1 MRHVPGSYR
10 PHLRASVLVAVQ
22 QRSLRSRWGA
32 ALCRVRRTLRGC
44 HAAVA
49 MALLALVALLPR
61 DAAAQEQL
69 ILDAAWQP
77 NVTNGTVYA
86 TAPDAEGR
94 LLIGGYFSDINGTPR
109 PGLARLNPNGTL
121 DTSFAGSLVIQDNGG
136 DPVITSIVPLPDGSI
151 VIGGHFDKVG
161 SPTLKVREG
170 VARLTSTG
178 ALDESFTPP
187 SMVAGTANTRVS
199 SLLRLTRGAAAGKI
213 IAVGRFVNAGGTGR
227 GKIIR
232 LNANGTLD
240 TSFASVTFA
249 GAPSDLV
256 STVAEQS
263 DGKLI
268 IGGYFFQVGG
278 ASHQYL
284 ARLWDTGAVDTG
296 FNAGANTTVNRV
308 LVQPDGQIVMA
319 GYFTTVAGNDGVSV
333 SARRIARLRANLT
346 VDSSFT
352 ATAGADNGILAMQ
365 RLADGRLLIGGDFNN
380 VYSTATT
387 VARSKLALL
396 QANGAPDA
404 GFVPGAV
411 LSGGIQALAVQA
423 DGRVI
428 AGGDFATASRNRLE
442 RLVQIGP
449 MTGARAISAG
459 GYHSCALQGYVMTCW
474 GYNSYGQLGDG
485 SQLSSSIPVVS
496 NFDPETYGPE
506 RVTAISAGFAHT
518 CALALGYAWCW
529 GNSANGRTGAGS
541 FSLPLVVPSI
551 VQPSSV
557 GGPPLS
563 GPTAISAGG
572 MHTCAITSD
581 GTAWCWGS
589 NAYGQLGIANPSDS
603 GRPVAV
609 NFPMGGFSAIGTG
622 DSHTCALTQSNGV
635 YCWGRGD
642 SGQLGSGGNSNF
654 SSPNLVTGLSSGV
667 LAIAVGGV
675 HTCVLTTTSKVKC
688 WGANS
693 YGELGVGDA
702 IAKLTPVEVP
712 NLSNVTAITAGMSHT
727 CALIANGEAKCWGF
741 NDYGQIGDGTQTQ
754 NAGRL
759 TPVSVRSAAS
769 PNGAVLTGITAISAG
784 ESHTCAIHNGVTK
797 CWGYNAEGQVGDN
810 SAGNYRL
817 VPTPVL
823 APLPPPVIFQNGFE

>member
-10 PHLRASVLVAVQ
+10 PHLRASVLIAVQ
-22 QRSLRSRWGA
+22 QESLRSRWSA
-32 ALCRVRRTLRGC
+32 APCRVQRTLRGC
-44 HAAVA
+44 HAVVV

-86 TAPDAEGR
+86 TALDAEGR

-474 GYNSYGQLGDG
+474 GRNNHGQLGDG
-485 SQLSSSIPVVS
+485 SQSNSSIPVVS
-496 NFDPETYGPE
+496 DFEGDKVTGISAGDEHTCGLSLGLGWCWGRDGRGRLGTYQWWDSRLPGPVMGSDPDGDSFLEG
-506 RVTAISAGFAHT
+506 VTAISAGFEHT
-518 CALALGYAWCW
+518 CAVTSDGAAWCW
-529 GNSANGRTGAGS
+529 GGNGFGQLGS
-541 FSLPLVVPSI
+541 FS
-551 VQPSSV
+551 
-557 GGPPLS
+557 
-563 GPTAISAGG
+563 
-572 MHTCAITSD
+572 TSD
-581 GTAWCWGS
+581 SDRPIQVINAQMGS
-589 NAYGQLGIANPSDS
+589 
-603 GRPVAV
+603 V
-609 NFPMGGFSAIGTG
+609 SAIGTG
-622 DSHTCALTQSNGV
+622 YSHTCALTQSNGV

-642 SGQLGSGGNSNF
+642 SGQLGNGGT
-654 SSPNLVTGLSSGV
+654 SSSSWPQNPVTGLSSGV
-667 LAIAVGGV
+667 LAIAVGSV
-675 HTCVLTTTSKVKC
+675 YTCALTTASRVKC

-702 IAKLTPVEVP
+702 IPRFTPVEVP
-712 NLSNVTAITAGMSHT
+712 NLSNVTAITAGMYHT
-727 CALIANGEAKCWGF
+727 CALIANGEAKCWGY

-754 NAGRL
+754 NDGRL

-784 ESHTCAIHNGVTK
+784 GFHTCAIHNGVTK
-797 CWGYNAEGQVGDN
+797 CWGYNASGQVGDN
-810 SAGNYRL
+810 SDGNDRL

-823 APLPPPVIFQNGFE
+823 APLPPPIIFQNGFE